1 MLFRNLY
8 KVSLLLV
15 EANDSVRAVFNHWPH
30 LFDTIIITGNCDQ
43 YLTNVYKESKAFLR
57 KKEGFSK
64 FVYNGL
70 VLVFFGR

>member
-43 YLTNVYKESKAFLR
+43 YLTNV
-57 KKEGFSK
+57 
-64 FVYNGL
+64 
-70 VLVFFGR
+70 